1 MSDDEQDDSDVDDPG
16 GPLPRVVLGAAFLE
30 SYVRGFPMH
39 AAIVLRADPPGAT
52 LRLLPHPTLLS
63 TADAVGFVVREAAR
77 EHIVAELRP
86 RPVIAMDPG
95 SPGLTL
101 RPGEVYRTLVDLG
114 PRWPRDLAMGRYR
127 LSVVFTSGFGEEES
141 EPRPIVFRDPT
152 TEERRTLDTLSKEL
166 PRGATWSAWARAKAA
181 EPQALRGPFSPADP
195 LVYLRVLRWLL
206 KGDDDL
212 ADIDPSMLDALPR
225 IYAPEADV
233 LRAELARARGDLPPM
248 DSELQRENEARRER
262 KSRAMRG

>member
-86 RPVIAMDPG
+86 RP
-95 SPGLTL
+95 
-101 RPGEVYRTLVDLG
+101 
-114 PRWPRDLAMGRYR
+114 
-127 LSVVFTSGFGEEES
+127 
-141 EPRPIVFRDPT
+141 
-152 TEERRTLDTLSKEL
+152 
-166 PRGATWSAWARAKAA
+166 GAV
-181 EPQALRGPFSPADP
+181 G
-195 LVYLRVLRWLL
+195 
-206 KGDDDL
+206 
-212 ADIDPSMLDALPR
+212 
-225 IYAPEADV
+225 
-233 LRAELARARGDLPPM
+233 
-248 DSELQRENEARRER
+248 
-262 KSRAMRG
+262 